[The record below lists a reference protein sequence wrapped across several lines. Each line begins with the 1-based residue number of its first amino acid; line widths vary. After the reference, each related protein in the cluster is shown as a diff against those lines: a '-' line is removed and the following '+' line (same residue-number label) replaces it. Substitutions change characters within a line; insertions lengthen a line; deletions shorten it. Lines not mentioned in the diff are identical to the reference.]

1 MRNKILRS
9 VLTIYEHDAE
19 ESSTNRKVSSHLM
32 IFQDLN
38 VNTPN
43 SAIPEDVMFIV
54 VNMPKLDR
62 KKDPSES
69 LQLFMKDMKRKRNLY
84 LVTILTNT
92 RMSNSLL
99 IFMKKETKE
108 LVLVEQSGK
117 DSPTD
122 QLE

>member
-1 MRNKILRS
+1 MKNKILRS

-19 ESSTNRKVSSHLM
+19 EPPANRKVSSHLM

-38 VNTPN
+38 VNTPS

-54 VNMPKLDR
+54 VKMPKLDR

-108 LVLVEQSGK
+108 GTLAEQSGR

-122 QLE
+122 